1 MFEIYYL
8 ISDTFGTC
16 TVLKPVSEK
25 FFHYT
30 LVTRASWAM
39 LTMLMLVLILGLV
52 GSGGSQQILTG
63 GGTGKTMKLERQISN
78 RIYVLT
84 TYHLYSILSKLR
96 LFLYKTIGLYHFAFL
111 I

>member
-1 MFEIYYL
+1 MERAQYVNLFQK
-8 ISDTFGTC
+8 S
-16 TVLKPVSEK
+16 
-25 FFHYT
+25 FFYYT

-84 TYHLYSILSKLR
+84 TYQVTIYILSCLSYDCFFTR
-96 LFLYKTIGLYHFAFL
+96 QLDYITWLF
-111 I
+111 